1 METFYQNE
9 ILEFDKNSI
18 DFLKMQKVKLYFDK
32 VDIGN
37 QTGIVKEIIF
47 ADNDNNIPFI
57 IIIESDNNAHLQ
69 YGINS
74 INKID
79 IL

>member
-37 QTGIVKEIIF
+37 QTGIVKEIISSILKRIKVP
-47 ADNDNNIPFI
+47 NSQ
-57 IIIESDNNAHLQ
+57 SDSVKL
-69 YGINS
+69 S
-74 INKID
+74 SFKP
-79 IL
+79 